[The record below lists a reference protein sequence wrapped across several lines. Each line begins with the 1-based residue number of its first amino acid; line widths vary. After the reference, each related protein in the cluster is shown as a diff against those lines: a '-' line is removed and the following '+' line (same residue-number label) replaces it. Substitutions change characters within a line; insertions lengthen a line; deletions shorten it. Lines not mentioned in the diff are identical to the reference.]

1 MTVQAFVICIA
12 VGAALVALWVN
23 VRFPRLMPW
32 KMSRLL
38 VHLVLSLLCVYVVAP
53 AMGTVMS
60 LGIPAANVAAV
71 FAVAFPVLVYN
82 FLVGT
87 WLIRLAQATAGGFR
101 A

>member
-1 MTVQAFVICIA
+1 VSVSLYVVLFAIGSA
-12 VGAALVALWVN
+12 VVALWIT

-32 KMSRLL
+32 KMAVLL
-38 VHLVLSLLCVYVVAP
+38 VHLVLAFACVYAVGPGMAVVAASGVP
-53 AMGTVMS
+53 SPRLTS
-60 LGIPAANVAAV
+60 V

-87 WLIRLAQATAGGFR
+87 WMIRLAQASGAGFR